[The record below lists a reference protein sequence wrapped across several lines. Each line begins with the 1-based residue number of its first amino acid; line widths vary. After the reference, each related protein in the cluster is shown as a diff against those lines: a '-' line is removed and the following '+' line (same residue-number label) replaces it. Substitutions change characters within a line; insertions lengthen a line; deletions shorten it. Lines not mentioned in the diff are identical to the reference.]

1 MKKVTIL
8 VLLLVLF
15 TLTATVAANPGQQKN
30 FTAHLAGAFE
40 VPAVVTVSTGQA
52 IFKLSPDGSSLHYKL
67 IVANL
72 EDTLQAHIHLAPAGT
87 NGSVV
92 AFLYPSGPPPQLIP
106 GNFSGVLAEGDITA
120 ANLRGPLLG
129 MTIDDLMANITAG
142 NAYVNV
148 HTSANP
154 GGEIRGQIK

>member
-8 VLLLVLF
+8 LLLLVLF
-15 TLTATVAANPGQQKN
+15 TLTATVAASPGDRY
-30 FTAHLAGAFE
+30 TAHLAGAFE
-40 VPAVVTVSTGQA
+40 VPAVATVSTGQA
-52 IFKLSPDGSSLHYKL
+52 LFSVNPDGSLHYKL

-72 EDTLQAHIHLAPAGT
+72 EDTLQAHIHLAPIGQ

-106 GNFSGVLAEGDITA
+106 GRFSGVLAEGDITDA
-120 ANLRGPLLG
+120 DLRGPLLG
-129 MTIDDLMANITAG
+129 QTVADLIANIEAG

-148 HTSANP
+148 HTVDNP
-154 GGEIRGQIK
+154 GGEIRGQIQ